1 MSKRPFDKELFKRS
15 VVYNVKTLYRTPIE
29 EATQHQIFHAVA
41 LATKDAIIDAWIAT
55 QEQMKKQDP
64 KIVYY
69 MSMEFLMGRALG
81 NNLINL
87 TYYDEVKEAL
97 EELGCDL
104 NVIEDQEPDAALGNG
119 GLGRLAACFLD
130 SLATLGY
137 AAYGCG
143 IRYRYGMFKQKIEN
157 GYQKEIPDDWLV
169 DGNPFELRRPEYAKI
184 VKFGGYVDV
193 EVDQNGKN
201 HFIQKG
207 YQAVRAIP
215 CDLPVVGYGNNVVN
229 TLRIWDAEAMNT
241 FRLDAFDKGD
251 YQQAVEEENLAKLL
265 VEVLYPNDNH
275 MAGKELRLKQQYFFI
290 SASVQEAI
298 ARYKR
303 NHDDIRKFY
312 EKAAFQLNDT
322 HPTVAVAELMRIL
335 IDEEGLEWDEAWE
348 VTTKTCAYTNHTIMA
363 EALEK
368 WPIELFSR
376 LLPRVYQIVEEINR
390 RFVLDIQAKY
400 PGDQEK
406 IRKMAI
412 IYDGQVKMAHLAIV
426 GGHSVN
432 GVARLHTEILEKQ
445 ELRDFYEMMPEKFNN
460 KTNGITQRR
469 FLLHANPLL
478 ADWVTD
484 HVGDEWI
491 TDLPALSR
499 LRIYAD
505 DEKAQQEFMNIKYQ
519 NKVRLAKYI
528 REHNGIEVDPRSIFD
543 VQVKRLHEYKR
554 QLMNIL
560 HIMYLYNE
568 LKDHPD
574 MDFYPRTFIFGAKAA
589 AGYRNAK
596 LTIKLINSVADV
608 INNDPVV
615 DGRIKVV
622 FIENYRVSNAEWI
635 FAAADVSEQISTAS
649 KEASGTGNMKFMLN
663 GALTLGTMDGANV
676 EIVEEVGKENAF
688 IFGLS
693 AEQVIQYENYGG
705 YNPMD
710 IFNNDQDIRRVLMQ
724 LINGTYSPQDPELF
738 RPLYNSLL
746 NTQDT
751 AKADTYFILAD
762 FKSYAEAQRR
772 VEAAYKDEKNWAKSA
787 LLNVACAGKF
797 SSDRTIE
804 EYERDIWHQEK
815 VILPSKPE
823 LSK

>member
-241 FRLDAFDKGD
+241 VRLDAFDKGD

-412 IYDGQVKMAHLAIV
+412 IYDGQVKMAHLAIAA
-426 GGHSVN
+426 GHSVN
-432 GVARLHTEILEKQ
+432 GVARLHTEILKKQ
-445 ELRDFYEMMPEKFNN
+445 ELKDFYEMMPEKFNN

-469 FLLHANPLL
+469 FLLHGNPLL
-478 ADWVTD
+478 AQWVTD
-484 HVGDEWI
+484 HIGDEWI
-491 TDLPALSR
+491 TDLS
-499 LRIYAD
+499 
-505 DEKAQQEFMNIKYQ
+505 
-519 NKVRLAKYI
+519 
-528 REHNGIEVDPRSIFD
+528 
-543 VQVKRLHEYKR
+543 
-554 QLMNIL
+554 
-560 HIMYLYNE
+560 
-568 LKDHPD
+568 
-574 MDFYPRTFIFGAKAA
+574 
-589 AGYRNAK
+589 
-596 LTIKLINSVADV
+596 
-608 INNDPVV
+608 
-615 DGRIKVV
+615 
-622 FIENYRVSNAEWI
+622 
-635 FAAADVSEQISTAS
+635 QIS
-649 KEASGTGNMKFMLN
+649 KL
-663 GALTLGTMDGANV
+663 
-676 EIVEEVGKENAF
+676 
-688 IFGLS
+688 
-693 AEQVIQYENYGG
+693 
-705 YNPMD
+705 
-710 IFNNDQDIRRVLMQ
+710 
-724 LINGTYSPQDPELF
+724 
-738 RPLYNSLL
+738 
-746 NTQDT
+746 
-751 AKADTYFILAD
+751 
-762 FKSYAEAQRR
+762 
-772 VEAAYKDEKNWAKSA
+772 
-787 LLNVACAGKF
+787 
-797 SSDRTIE
+797 
-804 EYERDIWHQEK
+804 K
-815 VILPSKPE
+815 V
-823 LSK
+823 